1 MASEV
6 EDRILASFSEEL
18 RKTESVSPET
28 INELLRL
35 MRSDKKLSATSVVSL
50 LEGDGSEGGEEAK

>member
-6 EDRILASFSEEL
+6 KDRILASFSEEL
-18 RKTESVSPET
+18 SKTERVSPET
-28 INELLRL
+28 INELVRL
-35 MRSDKKLSATSVVSL
+35 MRSDKKLSAASVVSL

>member
-6 EDRILASFSEEL
+6 RDRILASFSEKL
-18 RKTESVSPET
+18 RKTESVSLET

-35 MRSDKKLSATSVVSL
+35 MHSDKKLSAASVVSL